1 MVITIVFKD
10 STSNLI
16 AEASD
21 YYADYDNNILII
33 ENCKE
38 KVKRIINLTNI
49 LYIKIKE
56 L

>member
-1 MVITIVFKD
+1 MEITLVFKD
-10 STSNLI
+10 SAPLLI
-16 AEASD
+16 AEVTD

-38 KVKRIINLTNI
+38 KVKRIINLTTI